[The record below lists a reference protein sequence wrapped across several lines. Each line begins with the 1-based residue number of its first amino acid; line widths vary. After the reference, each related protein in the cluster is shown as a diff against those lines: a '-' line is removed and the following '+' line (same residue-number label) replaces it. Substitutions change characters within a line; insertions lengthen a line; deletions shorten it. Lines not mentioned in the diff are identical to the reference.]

1 MTTALIFGHGE
12 TQFAHIPEGRN
23 LTVRVTAINTD
34 GARITTAS
42 AALDSVEVMRD
53 ELFLHSTHDTAR
65 SLIAR
70 GVTILV
76 ARREWRREREAAQTR
91 IADALVEFHRPANPD
106 ASRNVRAWLALL
118 EAVTQTPVETIA
130 RAKYAFEVRIESV
143 LEVVVEK
150 GKIRLGEHSVT
161 APAITKLDDALSV
174 AAEALGTDIRSLCV
188 KYAIRG
194 IVHRTGVNGEIVEC
208 ADSGDLLRGKRRLAL
223 ELHEHL
229 VCATCHRAIRTTTES
244 TAAPPPIFFP
254 RLVVCNLC
262 PLGQEFALWNGMRM
276 EYDIQGSSLRV
287 SSRPGPFAAQQTR
300 GEPNAVRAAR
310 EVMIA
315 LLLAIERVNGEKPGM
330 PPLVAF
336 VRGIPTP
343 LLRMG
348 FETLLGSL

>member
-1 MTTALIFGHGE
+1 MFGHGE
-12 TQFAHIPEGRN
+12 TQFAPIPGGPN

-42 AALDSVEVMRD
+42 ASLDSVEMMRD

-65 SLIAR
+65 TLLAR
-70 GVTILV
+70 RVTILV
-76 ARREWRREREAAQTR
+76 ARREWHREREAAQAR

-130 RAKYAFEVRIESV
+130 RARYAFEVRIEPV

-150 GKIRLGEHSVT
+150 GKIRFDEHSVS
-161 APAITKLDDALSV
+161 APATATATLDDALSV
-174 AAEALGTDIRSLCV
+174 AAEALGTDIRGLCA

-229 VCATCHRAIRTTTES
+229 VCATCHRAIRTTTEG

-254 RLVVCNLC
+254 RLVVCSLC

-315 LLLAIERVNGEKPGM
+315 LLLAIERVNGNNAPGM